1 MKPKIPSPAMIVALV
16 ALFVALGG
24 SSYAAVAL
32 KANSV
37 ASKQIKNGSIQAAD
51 LAPAIRPAKSSR
63 VFRAAVADV
72 VTDPAADINIHVVG
86 EKGDKGDQGANGA
99 NGVNGAPGEQ
109 GAKGDQGARGD
120 QGPQG
125 GSGPMGPAGNALAYG
140 HLVTSGSDQDT
151 TGSTAAGV
159 TFSHPG
165 GSVWCLNPGAQSF
178 TSLTATADK
187 PASGAA
193 VFAPGSSANSCASG
207 RWMVLTWLAS
217 GMDAEA
223 VGVGFFFTAN

>member
-1 MKPKIPSPAMIVALV
+1 MKPKIPSPAMIVSLI

-24 SSYAAVAL
+24 TGYAAATL

-51 LAPAIRPAKSSR
+51 LAPSIRPSKSSR

-72 VTDPAADINIHVVG
+72 VTDPSTDINIHVVG
-86 EKGDKGDQGANGA
+86 EKGDKGDPGSNGA
-99 NGVNGAPGEQ
+99 NGVNGVPGDQ
-109 GAKGDQGARGD
+109 GAKGDQGPSGS

-125 GSGPMGPAGNALAYG
+125 GSGPAGVPGTARAYG
-140 HLVTSGSDQDT
+140 HLVTSGSGMDT
-151 TGSTAAGV
+151 SGSDATGA

-165 GSVWCLNPGAQSF
+165 GSVWCVTPVGQSF

-187 PASGAA
+187 ANAGAA
-193 VFAPGSSANSCASG
+193 VLDPTASANTCPDE
-207 RWMVLTWLAS
+207 RWMVMTWLAS
-217 GMDAEA
+217 GQDAEA
-223 VGVGFFFTAN
+223 AGVGFFFTAN